1 MQEGLSGQAGVQL
14 YESRCDLAEPLY
26 PDELEHIRRAVPK
39 RFNEFCTVRAL
50 VRRGLKDFGLPR
62 PSMVPGERGEPRWPM
77 GVVGSITHCQ
87 GYRAVAIGRSCEV
100 RGVGIDAEPNH
111 PLPGGVYQ
119 RISSADERAAADQ
132 VEVLHPDVCG
142 DKVLLSAKEAVFK
155 AWFPLERTLLGF
167 EQVQIILSPDGLF
180 TAAIRPS
187 APRQR
192 PVGGVP
198 ARLSGHW
205 DLSEGILRTAVVLPS
220 RETD

>member
-1 MQEGLSGQAGVQL
+1 M
-14 YESRCDLAEPLY
+14 
-26 PDELEHIRRAVPK
+26 
-39 RFNEFCTVRAL
+39 
-50 VRRGLKDFGLPR
+50 
-62 PSMVPGERGEPRWPM
+62 
-77 GVVGSITHCQ
+77 
-87 GYRAVAIGRSCEV
+87 
-100 RGVGIDAEPNH
+100 
-111 PLPGGVYQ
+111 
-119 RISSADERAAADQ
+119 DERAAADQ

-142 DKVLLSAKEAVFK
+142 DKVLFSAKEAVFK

-167 EQVQIILSPDGLF
+167 EQVQIVLSPDGLF

-205 DLSEGILRTAVVLPS
+205 DLSGGILRTAVVLPS